1 MTEATEGD
9 KDLAKTIVEEDI
21 EGKPKEIV

>member
-9 KDLAKTIVEEDI
+9 KDLAKTIVEEDL